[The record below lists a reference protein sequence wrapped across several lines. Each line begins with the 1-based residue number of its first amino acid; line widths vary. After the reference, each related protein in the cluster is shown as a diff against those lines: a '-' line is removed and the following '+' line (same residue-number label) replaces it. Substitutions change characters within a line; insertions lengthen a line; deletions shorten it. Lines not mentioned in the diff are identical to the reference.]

1 MRDEQAVTDAYALL
15 DAGDGR
21 RLERFGA
28 LVVDRPQPGADGPQ
42 RQPAAWPGTDLRFDR
57 EQGWTGDGRAAA
69 DADWS
74 VRLEGVR
81 LRLRPTAAG
90 QVGCFPEHAAM
101 LTWLRARIAERR
113 AAAAT
118 TPPAVL
124 HLFAYTGLATLAAAA
139 EGAAVT
145 HVDASRPTVAWA
157 RDNAAANDLAEAP
170 IRWIVDDAAAYAA
183 REVRRRRRYEGVIL
197 DPPTYGHGESGR
209 DWRIERDLPL
219 LLETIDD
226 LLAPDGF
233 VLLTAHTPALG
244 PDRLGALLEDLGRPI
259 EAGELRLVA
268 TSGARLYLGAYS
280 RADGAS

>member
-1 MRDEQAVTDAYALL
+1 MRVAQAVTDAYALL

-21 RLERFGA
+21 RLERFGP
-28 LVVDRPQPGADGPQ
+28 LVVDRPQRGADGPR
-42 RQPAAWPGTDLRFDR
+42 RQPDAWPGADLRFDR
-57 EQGWTGDGRAAA
+57 ERGWTGGGRAAA
-69 DADWS
+69 DADWTAQ
-74 VRLEGVR
+74 LEGIR

-101 LTWLRARIAERR
+101 LAWLRTRIAERR
-113 AAAAT
+113 AAATT

-139 EGAAVT
+139 TGAAVT

-157 RDNAAANDLAEAP
+157 RENAAANGLTESP

-183 REVRRRRRYEGVIL
+183 RELRRGRRYDGVIL

-219 LLETIDD
+219 LLETIGT

-244 PDRLGALLEDLGRPI
+244 PDRLGAQLEDFGLPV
-259 EAGELRLVA
+259 EVGELQLVA
-268 TSGARLYLGAYS
+268 SSGADLVLGAYA
-280 RADGAS
+280 RVDGAS